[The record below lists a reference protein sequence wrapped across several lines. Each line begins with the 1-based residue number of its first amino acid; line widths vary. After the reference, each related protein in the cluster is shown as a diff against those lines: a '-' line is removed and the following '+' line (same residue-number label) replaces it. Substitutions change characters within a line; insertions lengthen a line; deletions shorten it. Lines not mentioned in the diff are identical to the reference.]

1 MQKIEYQ
8 HTAGD
13 SRMLYGMGG
22 PLLAA
27 VALIVG
33 CFLIGEVWLIPLMMI
48 AVFALTGLVLWGF
61 SHMLDEDGDE
71 PEGELS

>member
-27 VALIVG
+27 VALIIG
-33 CFLIGEVWLIPLMMI
+33 FFLIGEMWLLPLMML
-48 AVFALTGLVLWGF
+48 AVFALTGLILWGLGK
-61 SHMLDEDGDE
+61 MLEEEETQDEMA
-71 PEGELS
+71 SR

>member
-27 VALIVG
+27 VALIIG
-33 CFLIGEVWLIPLMMI
+33 FFLIGEMWLLPFMML
-48 AVFALTGLVLWGF
+48 AVFALTALILWGF
-61 SHMLDEDGDE
+61 GNMLDEEETQDE
-71 PEGELS
+71 LASR